1 MVDDSPNQQF
11 LLYNMLAQGAALM
24 QGKEEDNT
32 MAGCPG
38 NKPSTTLLMKRMDAR
53 AIGELLAMYEHMV
66 YTQSVIWDINCF
78 DQPGVELGKS
88 LARDIQDC
96 VANDSLNQLNLD
108 PSTKALINQ
117 VNPKTKEPK
126 HD

>member
-1 MVDDSPNQQF
+1 
-11 LLYNMLAQGAALM
+11 LHNMLAQGAALM
-24 QGKEEDNT
+24 QGREEDNT

-38 NKPSTTLLMKRMDAR
+38 NKPSTTLLMKRMDAV
-53 AIGELLAMYEHMV
+53 AMGELLAMYEHMV

-88 LARDIQDC
+88 LAREIQEY
-96 VANDSLNQLNLD
+96 VSNNSLNQLDLD
-108 PSTKALINQ
+108 PSTVALLQQ
-117 VNPKTKEPK
+117 VSPKTKESK